1 MTTTRA
7 HKAATMSIQ
16 TPEDVIEAITENN
29 ACIHSVRN
37 QVETVREVEL
47 PMVHKRLDDLHNDV
61 RENRKS
67 ISDLSNKMDKNTWL
81 IVGTVLFSISI
92 PLIISIIGS

>member
-7 HKAATMSIQ
+7 QKAVSKSIQ
-16 TPEDVIEAITENN
+16 TPDDVIEAITENN

-47 PMVHKRLDDLHNDV
+47 PMVHKRLDDLHHDV
-61 RENRKS
+61 RENRRS

>member
-1 MTTTRA
+1 MA
-7 HKAATMSIQ
+7 NKHAQKASTIALKSHD
-16 TPEDVIEAITENN
+16 DVIEAITENN

-47 PMVHKRLDDLHNDV
+47 PMVHKRLDDLHHDV

-92 PLIISIIGS
+92 PLIITIISS

>member
-1 MTTTRA
+1 MSNKRTQ
-7 HKAATMSIQ
+7 KASTIALKSQ
-16 TPEDVIEAITENN
+16 DDVIEAITENN
-29 ACIHSVRN
+29 ACIHSVRS

-47 PMVHKRLDDLHNDV
+47 PMVHKRLDDLHHDV

-67 ISDLSNKMDKNTWL
+67 IADLSNKMDKNTWL

-92 PLIISIIGS
+92 PLIISIINS

>member
-1 MTTTRA
+1 MSNKRTQ
-7 HKAATMSIQ
+7 KATSLSIKSQ
-16 TPEDVIEAITENN
+16 DDVIEAISENN
-29 ACIHSVRN
+29 RCIHGVKSE
-37 QVETVREVEL
+37 VEIVREVEL
-47 PMVHKRLDDLHNDV
+47 PMVHKRLDDLQHDV

-92 PLIISIIGS
+92 PLIISIINS

>member
-1 MTTTRA
+1 MSNKRTQKATTIAFNT
-7 HKAATMSIQ
+7 Q
-16 TPEDVIEAITENN
+16 TDVIDAIAENN
-29 ACIHSVRN
+29 SCIHHVKSEVAI
-37 QVETVREVEL
+37 VREVEL
-47 PMVHKRLDDLHNDV
+47 PMVHKRLDDLQHDV

-92 PLIISIIGS
+92 PLIISIINS